1 MQPLPYFRPDAT
13 FREAAG
19 LEHAR
24 DYLKTSGLEIRAFLP
39 HDGAH
44 NMAPIVASDGDTLH
58 LVMVRVFSP
67 GQSRQPNEREIRHA
81 RRILTG
87 VLNEVMASDDVPRAV
102 HADVLAIEVDDSPD
116 GRSVALTYS
125 PGVIAPPGLIGRRQ
139 G

>member
-44 NMAPIVASDGDTLH
+44 NMAPIVARDGDTLH
-58 LVMVRVFSP
+58 LVMVRVFAP
-67 GQSRQPNEREIRHA
+67 GQARRPNEPEIRHA

-87 VLNEVMASDDVPRAV
+87 VLNEVMASDDVPREV
-102 HADVLAIEVDDSPD
+102 HGDVLVVEVDDSPD
-116 GRSVALTYS
+116 GRAVGISLS
-125 PGVIAPPGLIGRRQ
+125 PGLIAPPGLIGRRQ

>member
-44 NMAPIVASDGDTLH
+44 NMAPIVARDGDTLH
-58 LVMVRVFSP
+58 LVMVRVFAPDQAKPP
-67 GQSRQPNEREIRHA
+67 GQPEIRHA
-81 RRILTG
+81 RRVLTT
-87 VLNEVMASDDVPRAV
+87 VLNEAMAAPEPPQQFS
-102 HADVLAIEVDDSPD
+102 ADVLAIEVDDSPD
-116 GRSVALTYS
+116 GREVGITFSR
-125 PGVIAPPGLIGRRQ
+125 GLIARS
-139 G
+139 